1 MNILS
6 YIFNFET
13 KNLLIRQ
20 LVENIRDYVIDMVTQ
35 MLSNFSQNRYV
46 CNMLNLQK
54 KFNDIIKD
62 LIIKFIHTIDSCYKY
77 SDIRRKKYYINKSN
91 VPRTIYTIFGEIYF
105 ERTLYISKN
114 ENKYYCFVDDVLGFE
129 KYNLYD
135 PIVRG
140 IAIDDSINNNPN
152 NASYHS
158 SLSALHILENLA
170 TNRTT
175 IISRQSIYR
184 WIRNCNL
191 REIKYEEIDTKST
204 LYVMADEKW
213 IHKQDK
219 NEKGK
224 RKWIMSK
231 CFVVFTG
238 IKRKNGRCTLLGKH
252 VFITSSSNPYR
263 ELMDQIC
270 KIYNFEKIHTINLL
284 SDAGGWILSGKSELK
299 LYCHNHVVV
308 NTCEFHVK
316 QKINRSTTQEDLRE
330 KLSKAIYDEEDKKH
344 FIEIM
349 DEIISSKD
357 KQSRKDKIIEYKN
370 YIIKH
375 WNGIIAM
382 KYSDIKSSME
392 SHISHCIA
400 SKFGSR
406 PKGYSEH
413 YLQTYLKLQEA
424 SVNGINIL
432 DYYLKC
438 YNSDCDF
445 KYNEKE
451 VDFSIFDL
459 STSNLPVCTS
469 KKCTSKIISRIAYPS
484 LIF

>member
-6 YIFNFET
+6 QILTFET
-13 KNLLIRQ
+13 KNFIIQ
-20 LVENIRDYVIDMVTQ
+20 QVIDTIKDFVTNSIAQ
-35 MLSNFSQNRYV
+35 LLPNFSSNRYISH
-46 CNMLNLQK
+46 MLNLQK
-54 KFNDIIKD
+54 KINDAIKEM
-62 LIIKFIHTIDSCYKY
+62 IIKFINTIDYFYKC
-77 SDIRRKKYYINKSN
+77 SDTRRKQYYVNKSN
-91 VPRTIYTIFGEIYF
+91 VPRTIYTLFGEIYF
-105 ERTLYISKN
+105 ERTLYISKY
-114 ENKYYCFVDDVLGFE
+114 EKKYYCFVDDILGIE
-129 KYNLYD
+129 KFYLYD

-140 IAIDDSINNNPN
+140 IAINDAINYNPN

-158 SLSALHILENLA
+158 SLSALHILENIS
-170 TNRTT
+170 TNKAS

-184 WIRNCNL
+184 WIRSCSL

-219 NEKGK
+219 MEKNK
-224 RKWIMSK
+224 KKWIMSK
-231 CFVVFTG
+231 CFVIFTG
-238 IKRKNGRCTLLGKH
+238 IDRKKGRCRLLGKH
-252 VFITSSSNPYR
+252 VFITSSSHPYK

-270 KIYNFEKIHTINLL
+270 KIYNFEKVNTINLL
-284 SDAGGWILSGKSELK
+284 SDAGSWILAGKSELR
-299 LYCHNHVVV
+299 LYCHNHVVI

-316 QKINRSTTQEDLRE
+316 QKINRSTTQKDLRE
-330 KLSKAIYDEEDKKH
+330 KLSKIIYEDEDKKL
-344 FIEIM
+344 FINIM
-349 DEIISSKD
+349 DDLINSKD

-406 PKGYSEH
+406 PKAYSLH
-413 YLQTYLKLQEA
+413 YIQTYLKLQEA

-438 YNSDCDF
+438 YNSDSDF

-451 VDFSIFDL
+451 VDFSIFDS

-469 KKCTSKIISRIAYPS
+469 KNYISKNIFRIAYPILS
-484 LIF
+484 F